1 MNPVKK
7 FTSRLIDN
15 AVLDAID
22 KADLAVAR
30 NFRKWYRST
39 LSSAIIVGCLLVAG
53 VLHSFFTDSGNFFR
67 LAVAVAYLVSIGIFV
82 KRRIMNVRS
91 LKKNWPAVKKYAPL
105 AFSAFTRAQRGGR
118 LRSVG
123 YAVYQSLY
131 EEKAPRAVK
140 KVHSVAAFLR
150 AVPDKDETFDIV
162 WRRMVEFARNVV
174 SLYAVRY
181 VVFIALFTAIS
192 VFVKNSVLLEMRFSN
207 IFETVAY
214 PFLYFY
220 DLIAGL
226 FR

>member
-39 LSSAIIVGCLLVAG
+39 LSGAIVVGCILVAG
-53 VLHSFFTDSGNFFR
+53 VLHVFFTDTGNFFR
-67 LAVAVAYLVSIGIFV
+67 LAVAVAYLASIGIFV
-82 KRRIMNVRS
+82 KRRIGNVRS
-91 LKKNWPAVKKYAPL
+91 LRKNWPSVKKYAPL
-105 AFSAFTRAQRGGR
+105 VFHSFARGQKGGR

-123 YAVYQSLY
+123 HAVYLSLY

-140 KVHSVAAFLR
+140 KVHAVAAFLR
-150 AVPDKDETFDIV
+150 AAPDKDETFDIA
-162 WRRMVEFARNVV
+162 WRRMVEFARRVV
-174 SLYAVRY
+174 SLHAVRY
-181 VVFIALFTAIS
+181 IVFIVLFTAIS
-192 VFVKNSVLLEMRFSN
+192 LFVKNSVLLEMRFSN
-207 IFETVAY
+207 VFETVAY

-220 DLIAGL
+220 DLIAPF